1 MPELAL
7 PARLTCRWSTLL
19 SVMTSRPQ
27 KVKKTKASMPD
38 WRAALA
44 RMRAG

>member
-1 MPELAL
+1 
-7 PARLTCRWSTLL
+7 LL
-19 SVMTSRPQ
+19 SVMMSRPQ

-44 RMRAG
+44 RMSEG